1 MNFEWDREKSLINQE
16 KHDISFEEAQY
27 AFFDQNRLI
36 LKDEKHSSEED
47 RYFCIGEIERGIV
60 TVRFTMRDKIRI
72 IGAGFW
78 REGRRRYHEKNSL

>member
-1 MNFEWDREKSLINQE
+1 MNFEWDEQKNNANQE

-27 AFFDQNRLI
+27 AFFDKNRLI
-36 LKDEKHSSEED
+36 LEDEKHSTEEN

-60 TVRFTMRDKIRI
+60 TIRLTMRDNIRI

-78 REGRRRYHEKNSL
+78 REGRRLYHERNSL